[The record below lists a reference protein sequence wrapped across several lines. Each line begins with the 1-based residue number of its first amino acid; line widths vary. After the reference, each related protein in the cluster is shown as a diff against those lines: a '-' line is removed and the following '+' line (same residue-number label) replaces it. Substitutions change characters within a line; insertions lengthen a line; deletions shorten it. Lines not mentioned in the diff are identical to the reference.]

1 MIVDAVQPDTP
12 IVFVNPSFEKMTGYA
27 LQEVLGRNC
36 RFLQGEDRDQP
47 GRAVIRAALRDGAA
61 CECVL
66 RNYRKSGAMFWN
78 KLYFFPIRRAGG
90 DISHFVGVQH
100 DVTLERE
107 LLADLERTASE
118 RARLIGE
125 LELQRRQLE
134 QLSRDLLTVQE
145 NERKALARELHDEL
159 GQRMTVLNL
168 LLHRTLPHL
177 EAEEGRALWTK
188 AEQELGGL
196 IELVRGMSASLR
208 PPGLDFFGLEPTIRQ
223 LLARQFEG
231 GPAWIF
237 EYAGLPQRLAP
248 AVEIG
253 VFRIVQ
259 ESVTNIVRHA
269 DARHVVVEINGGADG
284 SELELVV
291 RDDGAGFDAANWRER
306 AARAGRTG
314 LAGMGERIQL
324 LGGQFQV
331 DSTPGQG
338 TRIAATLRLQPAPPG
353 QHG

>member
-1 MIVDAVQPDTP
+1 
-12 IVFVNPSFEKMTGYA
+12 
-27 LQEVLGRNC
+27 
-36 RFLQGEDRDQP
+36 
-47 GRAVIRAALRDGAA
+47 
-61 CECVL
+61 
-66 RNYRKSGAMFWN
+66 
-78 KLYFFPIRRAGG
+78 
-90 DISHFVGVQH
+90 
-100 DVTLERE
+100 
-107 LLADLERTASE
+107 
-118 RARLIGE
+118 
-125 LELQRRQLE
+125 
-134 QLSRDLLTVQE
+134 
-145 NERKALARELHDEL
+145 
-159 GQRMTVLNL
+159 
-168 LLHRTLPHL
+168 
-177 EAEEGRALWTK
+177 
-188 AEQELGGL
+188 
-196 IELVRGMSASLR
+196 MSASLR

-291 RDDGAGFDAANWRER
+291 RDDGAGSDAANWRER

-324 LGGQFQV
+324 LGGQFLV

-353 QHG
+353 PHG